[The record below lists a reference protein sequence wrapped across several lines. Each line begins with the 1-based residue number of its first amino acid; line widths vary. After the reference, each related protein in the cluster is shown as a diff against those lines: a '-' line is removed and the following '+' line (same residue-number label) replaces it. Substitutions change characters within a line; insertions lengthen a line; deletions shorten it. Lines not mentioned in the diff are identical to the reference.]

1 MSPRLSEETGRVL
14 GGRYR
19 LVAPVGVGTSSRVF
33 LAVDTQLRRRVAVKL
48 LHEAL
53 AEDEAFLRRFRAEA
67 RAASA
72 LSHPNILA
80 VFDWG
85 EDRADGIVVPYLVT
99 EYLGGGSLR
108 NILDRG
114 APLTPSQTLVVGL
127 DAARAL
133 AHAHQRGL
141 VHRDVKPANLL
152 FDEDAR
158 LRLADFGLARALAEA
173 SWTEPSGIAVG
184 TARYASPEQALGR
197 RLDGRSDVYSL
208 ALVLVECVTGAVPF
222 SGDTTAAT
230 LALRTQGDLELG
242 PELGGLRSVLERAG
256 RLDPDQ
262 RPEAAEFEIGL
273 MAAAEELERPEPLPI
288 VPTLGDG
295 EQTSEMHLVAGLGGV
310 SLLDPDT
317 GIEAWAPTPTPTPTA
332 SGSGDPEVLAVPP
345 PEVVEEAVPG
355 DPDVTDPDLPAPAG
369 ASPVEADR
377 SPITVAEEHELLVG
391 SRPTSFGPVDP
402 LVGTAAPAPAPSGR
416 ARRRMERAERKAT
429 AAAEKATAA
438 AERAQRP
445 KRPGRRRALVVAVAV
460 ALIVGAAAGWW
471 FLIRVPVHEVPDF
484 VGEDVAAAVADAQDL
499 GWTVDDSTEDRRDGT
514 APGEVLAQ
522 DPAVGDSLAEGEVL
536 RLTVSLGPTLTVLPP
551 VAGMSEADATT
562 ALADAGFVVGE
573 VTRAF
578 DEEVPVDAVVA
589 AAPADTSLAIDSQ
602 GRLPKETSIDLVVS
616 DGPAP
621 RVVPGRAAGS
631 DRCRCR
637 GRARGRAAQPA
648 PERVLQRGGPR
659 GLRDLGEPGARR
671 GARQGRRGGA
681 GGLQGPGADRGA
693 RRPVQL
699 RGDRGGA
706 ARAGGIHG
714 VGHRG
719 VAVGHGAR
727 HRPAR
732 GRAAPA
738 GHVGAHLHPQLIA
751 QHQRTTT
758 QRSDR
763 GARDGPPLRARRV
776 VGSAQREPSF
786 PLGWSAG
793 RGVPQPPR

>member
-1 MSPRLSEETGRVL
+1 MVVVMSPRLSEETGRVL

-108 NILDRG
+108 NVLDRG
-114 APLTPSQTLVVGL
+114 DPLTPSQTLVVGL

-152 FDEDAR
+152 FDEDGR

-173 SWTEPSGIAVG
+173 SWTEPTGIAVG

-256 RLDPDQ
+256 RLDPDE

-295 EQTSEMHLVAGLGGV
+295 EQTSELHLIAGLGGI
-310 SLLDPDT
+310 SLLDPET
-317 GIEAWAPTPTPTPTA
+317 GIEEWAPTPDPRVVDTPPPRVVDPADPVVTPMPLEPAGPGPAGPA
-332 SGSGDPEVLAVPP
+332 SSEPASAAADPDATDPVLAAPDTSAS
-345 PEVVEEAVPG
+345 VEPA
-355 DPDVTDPDLPAPAG
+355 APA
-369 ASPVEADR
+369 AADQPAALDSTR

-402 LVGTAAPAPAPSGR
+402 LVGTPAPAPALSAR
-416 ARRRMERAERKAT
+416 ARRRNERAERKA
-429 AAAEKATAA
+429 AAAADKAAA
-438 AERAQRP
+438 SAERAAGKAAAVAERSQRP
-445 KRPGRRRALVVAVAV
+445 ARPARRRALAVLVVL
-460 ALIVGAAAGWW
+460 ALLAGAAAGWW
-471 FLIRVPVHEVPDF
+471 FLIRVPVHDVPDF
-484 VGEDVAAAVADAQDL
+484 LGEDVAAATSGAEEL

-514 APGEVLAQ
+514 EPGEVLAQ
-522 DPAVGDSLAEGEVL
+522 DPAVGESLAEGEVL
-536 RLTVSLGPTLTVLPP
+536 RLTVSLGPTLTVVPT
-551 VAGMSEADATT
+551 VAGLPEAEAAT
-562 ALADAGFVVGE
+562 ALADAGFVLGD
-573 VTRAF
+573 VTRSV
-578 DEEVPVDAVVA
+578 DEEVAAGAVVS
-589 AAPADTSLAIDSQ
+589 AAPADAALSIDSQ
-602 GRLPKETSIDLVVS
+602 GRLPKESTIDLVVS

-621 RVVPGRAAGS
+621 RAVP
-631 DRCRCR
+631 
-637 GRARGRAAQPA
+637 Q
-648 PERVLQRGGPR
+648 
-659 GLRDLGEPGARR
+659 
-671 GARQGRRGGA
+671 
-681 GGLQGPGADRGA
+681 GLQGARATDAVAALEAVQLAAQQNESFSEVVPEGYVISVSQAPGAELERGTA
-693 RRPVQL
+693 VVLEVSKGPAPIAVPDVTYNSGAVAAQL
-699 RGDRGGA
+699 LEQAGFTVSGIEGA
-706 ARAGGIHG
+706 PSGMVLATDP
-714 VGHRG
+714 
-719 VAVGHGAR
+719 
-727 HRPAR
+727 PANE
-732 GRAAPA
+732 
-738 GHVGAHLHPQLIA
+738 LHP
-751 QHQRTTT
+751 
-758 QRSDR
+758 R
-763 GARDGPPLRARRV
+763 GTAVRIFTRN
-776 VGSAQREPSF
+776 
-786 PLGWSAG
+786 
-793 RGVPQPPR
+793 